1 MFEVDLTKA
10 TNISSVLAVNRMI
23 YAVAAIAFLLVGCFL
38 LFGIWKD
45 SSINAKQAM

>member
-1 MFEVDLTKA
+1 MFEVDLAKA

-23 YAVAAIAFLLVGCFL
+23 YTVIIMAFLLIGCFL

-45 SSINAKQAM
+45 SSVNVQQAM